1 MQALREYTTGEFA
14 PVRKSSSLHAGIDW
28 RAAPG
33 AGTSQ
38 SMKIS
43 LHGVGDVLVELSHRA
58 HRVSLT
64 VSPSRVRVAV
74 PAGIPLSAGM
84 DFAHARKDWIMRR
97 RQRLENLLA
106 SCSGVEQTLFPL
118 DDIPGACAKIVN
130 RLEAL
135 SRETGLP
142 YGRVTIRN
150 QKTRWGS
157 CSMRGDI
164 SLNINLA
171 RLPGH
176 LMDYVILHELLH
188 TRIRGHGRAFW
199 AGLGR
204 LAGDVRG
211 LRAELRRY
219 ALLLNR
225 GEGLEPS

>member
-1 MQALREYTTGEFA
+1 
-14 PVRKSSSLHAGIDW
+14 
-28 RAAPG
+28 
-33 AGTSQ
+33 
-38 SMKIS
+38 MKIT
-43 LHGVGDVLVELSHRA
+43 LHGVGDVLVEHSHRA
-58 HRVSLT
+58 RRVILT

-74 PAGIPLSAGM
+74 PAGFPLSAGM
-84 DFAHARKDWIMRR
+84 DFAHARKDWIVRHCRRMRV
-97 RQRLENLLA
+97 LA
-106 SCSGVEQTLFPL
+106 ESLGMTEQALPPL
-118 DDIPGACAKIVN
+118 DDIPGACAKIAN

-135 SRETGLP
+135 SRKTGLP
-142 YGRVTIRN
+142 YGRVTVRN

-164 SLNINLA
+164 SLNINLV

-204 LAGDVRG
+204 LAGDVRC

-219 ALLLNR
+219 ACILTG
-225 GEGLEPS
+225 GEGLSRRDRGRPPASHHVL

>member
-1 MQALREYTTGEFA
+1 
-14 PVRKSSSLHAGIDW
+14 
-28 RAAPG
+28 
-33 AGTSQ
+33 
-38 SMKIS
+38 MKIS
-43 LHGVGDVLVELSHRA
+43 LHEVGDVLVEHSHRA

-74 PAGIPLSAGM
+74 PAGFPLLAGV
-84 DFAHARKDWIMRR
+84 DFARARRDWIVRH
-97 RQRLENLLA
+97 RQRLENLVA
-106 SCSGVEQTLFPL
+106 CCSGVEQALPRL

-135 SRETGLP
+135 SRKTGLP

-188 TRIRGHGRAFW
+188 TRIGGHGRAFW

-204 LAGDVRG
+204 LAGDARG

-219 ALLLNR
+219 SLLLSG
-225 GEGLEPS
+225 GEGWSRRDTVTDRTFPACAVTFE